1 MSKIWNYYRIKDIA
15 KVSRGASP
23 RPIQNYLTDDEVNGI
38 PWIKISDATK
48 VKKYIESTEEY
59 IIPSGAGKSNL
70 VLPGDLIV
78 SNSATPG
85 IPRFLK
91 IKACIHDGWLLLRK
105 LKNVKKE
112 FLFYLIESIRSKL
125 KNQGTGSIFIN
136 LSIDI
141 LANEVVFIPTLE
153 EQTKIANYLDAET
166 SKIDR
171 KISILEQKY
180 EKLEEYK
187 QSVIFETVTKGLDNN
202 VAMKDSGIDWIG
214 NIPDH
219 WEVKRVKDI
228 ALCYAGGTPDTRKEE
243 YWNNGQNYWAA
254 SGNLKNGFINL
265 SILKKITDEAIEN
278 SSTKKIIPYTTL
290 LAMTGATCGEVGYS
304 NELIYANQSVCA
316 IKNNKKIT
324 HFKYLFYSL
333 MIFRKAVEDMKS
345 GGAQGGI
352 TVSDIKF
359 FKILVPDYQ
368 EQEKIV
374 IFLDKICLK
383 IDKKKEIIKKQIE
396 LLKEYKQTIIYE
408 AVTGKIEIGELY
420 A

>member
-1 MSKIWNYYRIKDIA
+1 MNEI
-15 KVSRGASP
+15 
-23 RPIQNYLTDDEVNGI
+23 
-38 PWIKISDATK
+38 
-48 VKKYIESTEEY
+48 
-59 IIPSGAGKSNL
+59 
-70 VLPGDLIV
+70 
-78 SNSATPG
+78 
-85 IPRFLK
+85 
-91 IKACIHDGWLLLRK
+91 K
-105 LKNVKKE
+105 LKNIVTRKITDGPHVSPEYSDDGVFFISGSEIINGKIVFKKTTKKISFDLHNEFYKRTPTKVGDILLVK
-112 FLFYLIESIRSKL
+112 
-125 KNQGTGSIFIN
+125 NGSIGNCAFVNTNELFSIWVPLALIKIKKDFNSKFVYYNIVAEHTQLYLKENAADAAQPNISIATIN
-136 LSIDI
+136 NI
-141 LANEVVFIPTLE
+141 VIPNISLE
-153 EQTKIANYLDAET
+153 QQTAITNYLDQET
-166 SKIDR
+166 SKIDC

-187 QSVIFETVTKGLDNN
+187 QSVIFETVTKGLDGN
-202 VAMKDSGIDWIG
+202 VEMKDSGIDWIG
-214 NIPDH
+214 DIPKH

-408 AVTGKIEIGELY
+408 AVAGKIEIGELY